1 MAPKNTESEDAE
13 GSIARRTDN
22 GAASDQTA
30 IGIARDGLANK
41 SLIERKPNSGS
52 ARLCWARENSKHRRT
67 ATRQQGFCRSVL
79 KQFPL
84 DFSQTGVLLEDR
96 FFEIVEKRT
105 ALQAPGKSTEPVKFR
120 GSSRVCQLRRIQPAI
135 SIGGCDL
142 NGLRRNDEQ
151 VAVRNV
157 GERIDLVAFSDAERS
172 STFQEE
178 RDIGAEV

>member
-13 GSIARRTDN
+13 GSIARRTDK
-22 GAASDQTA
+22 GATSDQTA

-52 ARLCWARENSKHRRT
+52 ARLSWARENSKHRRT

-96 FFEIVEKRT
+96 FFEIVGKRT
-105 ALQAPGKSTEPVKFR
+105 ALQAPGKSTEPIEFR
-120 GSSRVCQLRRIQPAI
+120 ASCRVCQFWRIQPAI
-135 SIGGCDL
+135 GVGSWNVDSAGRD
-142 NGLRRNDEQ
+142 DEQ
-151 VAVRNV
+151 MALRSV
-157 GERIDLVAFSDAERS
+157 G
-172 STFQEE
+172 
-178 RDIGAEV
+178 

>member
-41 SLIERKPNSGS
+41 SLIERKPNSGP

-79 KQFPL
+79 KQTPL
-84 DFSQTGVLLEDR
+84 DFSQTGVLLKDR
-96 FFEIVEKRT
+96 FFEIILKGA
-105 ALQAPGKSTEPVKFR
+105 ALQAPSESTEPVKFR
-120 GSSRVCQLRRIQPAI
+120 ASPGICQFPGRQPA
-135 SIGGCDL
+135 
-142 NGLRRNDEQ
+142 
-151 VAVRNV
+151 V
-157 GERIDLVAFSDAERS
+157 GVGRGHAQRA
-172 STFQEE
+172 
-178 RDIGAEV
+178 

>member
-13 GSIARRTDN
+13 GSIARRTDK
-22 GAASDQTA
+22 GATSDQTA

-52 ARLCWARENSKHRRT
+52 ARLSWARENSKHRRT

-96 FFEIVEKRT
+96 FFEIVLKRT
-105 ALQAPGKSTEPVKFR
+105 ALQAPSKSTEPIK
-120 GSSRVCQLRRIQPAI
+120 SRACYEVCQLRRLQPAI
-135 SIGGCDL
+135 GVGRGDVD
-142 NGLRRNDEQ
+142 GLRRNH
-151 VAVRNV
+151 
-157 GERIDLVAFSDAERS
+157 
-172 STFQEE
+172 
-178 RDIGAEV
+178 